1 MSRRRKFFG
10 PAMHSSLHAKK
21 LKEAR
26 RISEM
31 FNRRDV
37 KRAMKA
43 IGKK

>member
-1 MSRRRKFFG
+1 MSRHRQPFG

-21 LKEAR
+21 LKEAA
-26 RISEM
+26 RISQL

-37 KRAMKA
+37 KRAME